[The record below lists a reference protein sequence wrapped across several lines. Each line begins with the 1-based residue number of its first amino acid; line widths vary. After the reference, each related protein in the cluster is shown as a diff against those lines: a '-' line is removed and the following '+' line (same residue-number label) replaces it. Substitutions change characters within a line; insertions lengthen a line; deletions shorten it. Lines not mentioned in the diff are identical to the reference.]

1 MLTDEDP
8 WADLTVAAVERDVR
22 NVVLPD
28 DAEET
33 PDEHPWKRLA
43 QSSLGALGV
52 ETTSEELSR
61 LPYDVVLSQRLR
73 TRLSATE

>member
-1 MLTDEDP
+1 M
-8 WADLTVAAVERDVR
+8 
-22 NVVLPD
+22 PD

-43 QSSLGALGV
+43 QSLGALGV